1 MGNLGGG
8 HHYDPPR
15 LLIGKAA
22 VIFNVAVLD
31 RGGVVP
37 ALHLHKVR
45 LLNGCL
51 VISPANIRVLKDVAW
66 KFLVDLGCLALH
78 SLLWVQDEGQLLV
91 LHLQRPDALG
101 RSHLVLRDHHGHL
114 IPIIADMAV

>member
-1 MGNLGGG
+1 MWQCWT
-8 HHYDPPR
+8 
-15 LLIGKAA
+15 
-22 VIFNVAVLD
+22 V
-31 RGGVVP
+31 GVSYQP
-37 ALHLHKVR
+37 LHLHKVR

-51 VISPANIRVLKDVAW
+51 VISPADIRVLKDVAW

-101 RSHLVLRDHHGHL
+101 RSTSSSA
-114 IPIIADMAV
+114 ITTATSSP